1 VLGVLSRR
9 GFVLG
14 SGAGLA
20 GLLALAACGDDDDGG
35 DAGNQSQTPGN
46 GGDGDGQ
53 DGEGSS
59 GQLVLGEAFDRNA
72 LLVASIAQ
80 RAPYVLFESSGGLV
94 PVADAPDEVTFT
106 FTPQDGGDALEPITT
121 TRRGDDVDRPYYP
134 VVATFPSA
142 GLWDVTADLGDGRT
156 LTSVVAVNETSPL
169 AQIGDPLP
177 VAPTPTVADTLGVTH
192 LCTDDPACPLHE
204 VSLDAAT
211 AAGRPVAVLVST
223 PAFCAVGICGPVLD
237 LLVDA
242 TDGRDDVDAIH
253 VEVYTESG
261 DDGPGEPSPLV
272 VDTFALGWEP
282 VLFVADATGTVV
294 ARLDNIYDGPELAEA
309 LAAAGVGG

>member
-1 VLGVLSRR
+1 VTTVLSRR

-20 GLLALAACGDDDDGG
+20 GLLALAACGDDDVETG
-35 DAGNQSQTPGN
+35 DEDDPGTTRPETAA
-46 GGDGDGQ
+46 DP
-53 DGEGSS
+53 
-59 GQLVLGEAFDRNA
+59 LVLGEAFDRNA
-72 LLVASIAQ
+72 LLVAGIAQ

-94 PVADAPDEVTFT
+94 PVADAPAEVTFT
-106 FTPQDGGDALEPITT
+106 FTAQEGGEALDPVTT
-121 TRRGDDVDRPYYP
+121 SRYGDDVDRPYYP
-134 VVATFPSA
+134 VIATFPSA

-156 LTSVVAVNETSPL
+156 LTSTVAVNESSPL

-177 VAPTPTVADTLGVTH
+177 VAPTPTIADPLGTTNI
-192 LCTDDPACPLHE
+192 CTAEPPCPLHE

-211 AAGRPVAVLVST
+211 SAGRPVAVLVST
-223 PAFCAVGICGPVLD
+223 PAYCAVGICGPVLD

-253 VEVYTESG
+253 VEVYTEATDTG
-261 DDGPGEPSPLV
+261 TGEPSPLV

-282 VLFVADATGTVV
+282 VLFVADATGAVV
-294 ARLDNIYDGPELAEA
+294 ARLDNIYDGAELAEA